1 MKKMLKRVVILLMM
15 LVSTASF
22 AEIKIDVTGA
32 QSDPLPFA
40 LPVFT
45 GDDEAKITDVII
57 NDLERSGLFRY
68 INPAAYIQ
76 KMKGVDMRPNF
87 NDWQA
92 INAQVLIYGEVQ
104 ESMGKTSVSFR
115 VFDVFAQT
123 DLYSK
128 RFTHTSS
135 EWR

>member
-1 MKKMLKRVVILLMM
+1 MKKIKYILTVIFMLLGLNI
-15 LVSTASF
+15 TAQ
-22 AEIKIDVTGA
+22 AELRIDVTGS
-32 QSDPLPFA
+32 QSEPLPFA
-40 LPVFT
+40 MQNLFNPDGSQSAF
-45 GDDEAKITDVII
+45 GKDITEVVIA
-57 NDLERSGLFRY
+57 DLERSGLFRY

-115 VFDVFAQT
+115 VFDVFAQ
-123 DLYSK
+123 
-128 RFTHTSS
+128 
-135 EWR
+135 